1 MVCAEFTGIGS
12 VADLLVWPTVCNY
25 WFYLI
30 VFATI
35 FITLSL
41 ILYNKQKDDEVK
53 GDLISSMGVSA
64 IAILFLSLIG
74 TLIKNSEGI
83 PMVQQDVFIYIFAM
97 SIIFILLWFFKK

>member
-1 MVCAEFTGIGS
+1 MVCSEFTGIGS
-12 VADLLVWPTVCNY
+12 VADLLVWPTACSY

-30 VFATI
+30 VFATV

-41 ILYNKQKDDEVK
+41 ILYNRQKDDEVK

-64 IAILFLSLIG
+64 ISTLFLSLIG

-97 SIIFILLWFFKK
+97 SIIFILLWFFKR

>member
-1 MVCAEFTGIGS
+1 MVCAEFTGIESIG
-12 VADLLVWPTVCNY
+12 DLLVWPTICSY

-41 ILYNKQKDDEVK
+41 ILYNRQKDEEVK
-53 GDLISSMGVSA
+53 GDLVSSMGVSA
-64 IAILFLSLIG
+64 IATLFLSLIG
-74 TLIKNSEGI
+74 TLIKNSDGI
-83 PMVQQDVFIYIFAM
+83 PMVQQDVFIYVFAM